1 MSEFTTEWEKPE
13 KIDAKTEKALS
24 GYPPV
29 VRQLLFN
36 RGIRTKKG
44 AQEFFSISYDRLTDP
59 LDLHDT
65 RGAAVVIEKAIADGK
80 KIVIHGDFD
89 VDGIAAST
97 ILWNYLYRERKADAL
112 PYIPS
117 RVDEGYGM
125 SEKSL
130 DAVTEIGADLVVTVD
145 CGIRDAALVKKYR
158 NKKGKKK
165 LDFII
170 TDHHQL
176 ASDFPEDIP
185 VVHPLHPDKKYKEP
199 YISGALVAWKLV
211 AAMEKL
217 RNADIT
223 MEDVPGIDL
232 AAFATVCDMMPLSG
246 ENRTVVGLGLEQMNS
261 KPRPGLRAMAEEA
274 GITDSDIEAY
284 HLGYILG
291 PRINAAGRIGDP
303 MDGVR
308 LLATNNPRFARENA
322 IKLGKLNKERQ
333 LMTDTLLNEV
343 RAQIEEQGTGKHL
356 YFAYGNDWPE
366 GIIGLVAGKIQEWF
380 HRPVVVVSKG
390 EISSRGSARSI
401 SGFDIV
407 RAIGSF
413 EKLLERYG
421 GHEQAAGFTIPTE
434 NIEEFK
440 EELVSLAEK
449 SISSDD
455 LVKKLSVDAVVEV
468 GDLDWD
474 LMKEIDRF
482 KPFGYGNRR
491 PLFWIS
497 NAQVYD
503 TKAVGD
509 GSHLKLSLKDGDG
522 SMVEGI
528 YFNAGDAAG
537 YIERD
542 MTVDIAG
549 YLDVNSWNGRDML
562 QVNVKDMKVDQ

>member
-1 MSEFTTEWEKPE
+1 MSEFGTEWVKPD
-13 KIDAKTEKALS
+13 IVDAKTQKSLS
-24 GYPPV
+24 GFSPI

-36 RGIRTKKG
+36 RGIRTKKS
-44 AQEFFSISYDRLTDP
+44 AEEFFSISYDRLNDP
-59 LDLHDT
+59 FDLHDT
-65 RGAAVVIEKAIADGK
+65 RGAAEVIEKAIAGKK

-97 ILWNYLYRERKADAL
+97 IMWNYLYRERKADAL

-130 DAVTEIGADLVVTVD
+130 EAITAMDADLVITVD
-145 CGIRDAALVKKYR
+145 CGIRDAVLIKKFQFQKR
-158 NKKGKKK
+158 KKK
-165 LDFII
+165 LDFVI

-176 ASDFPEDIP
+176 ASDFPQDVS
-185 VVHPLHPDKKYKEP
+185 VVHPLHPDKKYIEP
-199 YISGALVAWKLV
+199 YISGAFVAWKLV

-217 RNADIT
+217 RNSDFS
-223 MEDVPGIDL
+223 MNDVPGIDL

-246 ENRTVVGLGLEQMNS
+246 ENRTVVTLGLEEMNS
-261 KPRPGLRAMAEEA
+261 MPRPGLLALAEES
-274 GITDSDIEAY
+274 GITDSNIDSY

-308 LLATNNPRFARENA
+308 LLATNNAQVAKQLAF
-322 IKLGKLNKERQ
+322 KLGKLNQERQ

-343 RAQIEEQGTGKHL
+343 RAQIEEDGTGKHL

-390 EISSRGSARSI
+390 KTSSRGSARSI

-407 RAIGSF
+407 GAIGSS

-434 NIEEFK
+434 NIEKFK

-449 SISSDD
+449 TISSDD
-455 LVKKLSVDAVVEV
+455 LIKKVSIDAVVEV
-468 GDLDWD
+468 GDINWE

-497 NAQVYD
+497 KALVYD

-509 GSHLKLSLKDGDG
+509 GSHLKLSLKDGKG
-522 SMVEGI
+522 AAVEAI
-528 YFNAGDAAG
+528 YFNAGDAVG
-537 YIERD
+537 QIED
-542 MTVDIAG
+542 GMMVDIAG
-549 YLDVNSWNGRDML
+549 YLDVNSWNGRDLL
-562 QVNVKDMKVDQ
+562 QVNVKDMKVEQ